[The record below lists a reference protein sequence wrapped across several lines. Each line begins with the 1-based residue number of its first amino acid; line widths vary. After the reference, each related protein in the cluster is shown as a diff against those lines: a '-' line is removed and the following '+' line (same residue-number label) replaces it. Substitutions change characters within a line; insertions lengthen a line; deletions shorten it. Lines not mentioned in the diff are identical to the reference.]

1 MKSFRQFIIEAP
13 KDDDPNVDY
22 ELRRDRAERKKGR
35 PLSKSEQE
43 RLKKEVEKQ
52 FKNRKLTPSQVRG
65 IGTEIDREVWGDKDG
80 PRYRNNPNRS
90 SGQ

>member
-22 ELRRDRAERKKGR
+22 ELRRDRAERKKGG

-52 FKNRKLTPSQVRG
+52 FKNS
-65 IGTEIDREVWGDKDG
+65 
-80 PRYRNNPNRS
+80 
-90 SGQ
+90 